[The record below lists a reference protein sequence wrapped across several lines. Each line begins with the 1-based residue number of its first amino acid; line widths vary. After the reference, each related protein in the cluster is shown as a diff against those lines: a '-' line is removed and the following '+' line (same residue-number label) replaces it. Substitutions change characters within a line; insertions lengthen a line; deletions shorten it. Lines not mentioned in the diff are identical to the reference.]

1 MEMKQLE
8 VFVAVVQHNSFSK
21 AADMIYL
28 SQPTIS
34 AHISS
39 LESEIGA
46 QLLIRSTKAVYPT
59 QIGKDLFHR
68 AKNILALRDE
78 AINSVN
84 RVDPEM
90 SGEISI
96 LASSVPAQFLLPEII
111 TVFQKDYPHI
121 VFDVHQADSLQ
132 VIEGILG
139 YRYDFGIVGT
149 SVNSRR
155 LLTIPFYRDTLVMI
169 TPRSMIVNKGEMYRD
184 LPAFLRNKPFVMRGD
199 GSGTRVEMEQLL
211 HKQGVCVQNLNI
223 VAYLHDTQS
232 ILSAVS
238 HGMGVSFVSKV
249 AASAYEKSGQ
259 IKVYDLDQQAFSREL
274 HVVFKKEMVLSP
286 VQKLFVAYLEGYSTG
301 LWKTPPESLCTQQI

>member
-8 VFVAVVQHNSFSK
+8 AFVAVVQHNSFSK

-39 LESEIGA
+39 LENEIGV

-59 QIGKDLFHR
+59 QTGKELFHR

-78 AINSVN
+78 AISSVN
-84 RVDPEM
+84 RIDQEM

-96 LASSVPAQFLLPEII
+96 LASTVPAQFLLPEII
-111 TVFQKDYPHI
+111 TVFQKHYPHI
-121 VFDVHQADSLQ
+121 VFDIHQADSLQ
-132 VIEGILG
+132 VVEGILG

-155 LLTIPFYRDTLVMI
+155 LTAIPFYRDTLVMI
-169 TPRSMIVNKGEMYRD
+169 APKSMIINKGEMYRD
-184 LPAFLRNKPFVMRGD
+184 LPSFLRQKPFVMRGD

-211 HKQGVCVQNLNI
+211 HKQGVSVQNLN
-223 VAYLHDTQS
+223 VMAYFHDTQS

-238 HGMGVSFVSKV
+238 HGMGISFVSKV
-249 AASAYEKSGQ
+249 AAAAYEKTGQ
-259 IKVYDLDQQAFSREL
+259 IKIYDLDQHAFARQL
-274 HVVFKKEMVLSP
+274 YLVFKKEMVLSP
-286 VQKLFVAYLEGYSTG
+286 VQKLFVTCLEEYYSG
-301 LWKTPPESLCTQQI
+301 LWNTPLESLCTERL

>member
-8 VFVAVVQHNSFSK
+8 AFVAVVQHNSFSK

-39 LESEIGA
+39 LENEIGA

-59 QIGKDLFHR
+59 QTGKELFHR

-78 AINSVN
+78 AISSVN
-84 RVDPEM
+84 KVDREM

-96 LASSVPAQFLLPEII
+96 LASTVPAQFLLPEII
-111 TVFQKDYPHI
+111 TAFQKQYPHI
-121 VFDVHQADSLQ
+121 VFHVHQADSLQ
-132 VIEGILG
+132 VVEELLG
-139 YRYDFGIVGT
+139 YRYDFGLVGT

-155 LLTIPFYRDTLVMI
+155 LMTVPFYRDTLVLI
-169 TPRSMIVNKGEMYRD
+169 TPKSMIVNKGEMYRD
-184 LPAFLRNKPFVMRGD
+184 LPAFLRQQPFVMRGD

-211 HKQGVCVQNLNI
+211 HKQGVSVQNLNV
-223 VAYLHDTQS
+223 VAYFHDTQS

-238 HGMGVSFVSKV
+238 HGMGVSFVSQV
-249 AASAYEKSGQ
+249 AAAAYEKIGQ
-259 IKVYDLDQQAFSREL
+259 IKVYDLEQQAFVRQL
-274 HVVFKKEMVLSP
+274 HLVFKKEMVLSP
-286 VQKLFVAYLEGYSTG
+286 VQRLFVTYLENYFTS
-301 LWKTPPESLCTQQI
+301 

>member
-8 VFVAVVQHNSFSK
+8 AFVAVVQHNSFSK

-59 QIGKDLFHR
+59 PTGKELFHR
-68 AKNILALRDE
+68 AKSILALRDE
-78 AINSVN
+78 AVSSVN
-84 RVDPEM
+84 KIDREL

-96 LASSVPAQFLLPEII
+96 LASTVPAQFLLPEII
-111 TVFQKDYPHI
+111 TAFQKIYPHV
-121 VFDVHQADSLQ
+121 VFTVHQADSQQ
-132 VIEGILG
+132 VLEGLMG

-149 SVNSRR
+149 SVNSRW
-155 LLTIPFYRDTLVMI
+155 LLTVPFYHDTLVLI
-169 TPRSMIVNKGEMYRD
+169 TPKAMTVNKGAMYRD
-184 LPAFLRNKPFVMRGD
+184 LPAFLRQQPFVMRGD

-211 HKQGVCVQNLNI
+211 QKQGVSVQNLNI
-223 VAYLHDTQS
+223 VAYFHDTQS

-238 HGMGVSFVSKV
+238 HGMGISFVSGV
-249 AASAYEKSGQ
+249 AATAYEKAGQ
-259 IKVYDLDQQAFSREL
+259 IKVYDFEQQAFTRQL
-274 HVVFKKEMVLSP
+274 HLVFKKEMVLSP
-286 VQKLFVAYLEGYSTG
+286 VQRLFVNYLENYFSNE
-301 LWKTPPESLCTQQI
+301 KVKEA

>member
-8 VFVAVVQHNSFSK
+8 AFVAVVQHNSFSK

-39 LESEIGA
+39 LEDELGA

-59 QIGKDLFHR
+59 QTGKDLFHR

-78 AINSVN
+78 AISSVN
-84 RVDPEM
+84 GVDQEL

-96 LASSVPAQFLLPEII
+96 LASTVPAQFLLPEII
-111 TVFQKDYPHI
+111 TAFQKQYPHI
-121 VFDVHQADSLQ
+121 VFHVHQADSLQ
-132 VIEGILG
+132 VVEGLLG

-155 LLTIPFYRDTLVMI
+155 LITVPFYRDTLVMI
-169 TPRSMIVNKGEMYRD
+169 VPQSMIVNKEEIYRD
-184 LPAFLRNKPFVMRGD
+184 LPAFLRQQPFVMRGD
-199 GSGTRVEMEQLL
+199 GSGTRMEMEQLL
-211 HKQGVCVQNLNI
+211 HKQGISVQNLNI
-223 VAYLHDTQS
+223 VAYFQDTQS

-238 HGMGVSFVSKV
+238 QGMGVSFVSKV
-249 AASAYEKSGQ
+249 AATVYEKIGQ
-259 IKVYDLDQQAFSREL
+259 IKVYDLEQQAFARQL
-274 HVVFKKEMVLSP
+274 HLVFKKELVLSP
-286 VQKLFVAYLEGYSTG
+286 VQKLFVTYLENYFTS
-301 LWKTPPESLCTQQI
+301 